1 MPASAEPPLVGV
13 GVAIIDNGRILLVE
27 RGREPSKGLWAI
39 PGGKV
44 ERGET
49 LRQAAQREVLEETG
63 LVVDIGRVVWV
74 GEHISDESHIV
85 LIDFLGSVVGGS
97 LSPGD
102 DSKRAEWV
110 ALEKAQSYP
119 LTDTM
124 RDLVDIL
131 SSGSAPG
138 AQP

>member
-85 LIDFLGSVVGGS
+85 LIDFLGSG
-97 LSPGD
+97 
-102 DSKRAEWV
+102 
-110 ALEKAQSYP
+110 
-119 LTDTM
+119 
-124 RDLVDIL
+124 
-131 SSGSAPG
+131 
-138 AQP
+138 

>member
-1 MPASAEPPLVGV
+1 LVGV

-102 DSKRAEWV
+102 DAKRAEWV
-110 ALEKAQSYP
+110 ALEKVQSYP